1 MLVDAERLDTTRT
14 TIAMGAEATST
25 RISGAHEARS
35 ASRPN
40 HWWNTASAMSADT
53 L

>member
-14 TIAMGAEATST
+14 TTAMGTTATVT

-40 HWWNTASAMSADT
+40 HWWKTASASKADT
-53 L
+53 P